1 MGRTRPC
8 AVDVSGGAS
17 MTAAPDLATLGPV
30 GTWQWLVAEL
40 QVAATSSRHGF
51 HLLTVATLGLD
62 GAPDAR
68 TVVLRHVD
76 AVRREIRFHTD
87 ARGPK
92 AMQLRRDPRVAL
104 HWYDPACR
112 VQLRAAA
119 EAVIHQDDDV
129 AAAAWGA
136 AQPMSRACYAATA
149 APGTPLAAFAPAPPA
164 PDPGDAAARDHF
176 AVVVCRYSA
185 IELLALHAA
194 GHQRVRL
201 HVGHD
206 AVTWTVLAP

>member
-1 MGRTRPC
+1 MGRTRSW
-8 AVDVSGGAS
+8 AVGVSGS
-17 MTAAPDLATLGPV
+17 TFMTAAPDLTTLGPA
-30 GTWQWLVAEL
+30 GTWEWLVAEL
-40 QVAATSSRHGF
+40 LVAATSSRHGF

-76 AVRREIRFHTD
+76 AERREIRFHTD

-92 AMQLRRDPRVAL
+92 AAQLRCDPRVAL
-104 HWYDPACR
+104 HWYDQAGR

-119 EAVIHQDDDV
+119 EAIVHQGDDV

-136 AQPMSRACYAATA
+136 AKPMSRACYAATA
-149 APGTPLAAFAPAPPA
+149 APGTPLAAFAPALPA

-176 AVVVCRYSA
+176 AVVVCRFA
-185 IELLALHAA
+185 TIELLALHAA

-201 HVGHD
+201 HVGHGP
-206 AVTWTVLAP
+206 VTWTVLAP